1 MKTLRFIGMALL
13 AVVLCV
19 NFAACSDDDE
29 NEPPVTP
36 STLAGTTW
44 KITASDENGM
54 EGATFAFKTDG
65 TISVNPSMWSKVTYS
80 VNGSDLKIVFND
92 DDYIQGVVSINGNS
106 ATYKYKW
113 YDIDG
118 NVQGSG
124 TQHSMTLQKQ

>member
-1 MKTLRFIGMALL
+1 MALF

-29 NEPPVTP
+29 NEPPVKH

-44 KITASDENGM
+44 KITARDETGM
-54 EGATFAFKTDG
+54 EGATFAFTPDG
-65 TISVNPSMWSKVTYS
+65 NVTVNPSLWSKVTYS
-80 VNGSDLKIVFND
+80 VSDNDLKIVFND
-92 DDYIQGVVSINGNS
+92 DDYIQGAISINGKT

-113 YDIDG
+113 YDIDVG
-118 NVQGSG
+118 IQGSG